1 VISGSSILSPSPGGE
16 KEVGFEALLA
26 GVEVVVAAVEL
37 VEGLVGSALYDLA
50 LFDDKNL
57 VGSLDDLGRNFRV
70 AGHPPGTA

>member
-1 VISGSSILSPSPGGE
+1 LPPSPGDE
-16 KEVGFEALLA
+16 EEVGVSGLV

>member
-37 VEGLVGSALYDLA
+37 VEVGSALYYLA
-50 LFDDKNL
+50 LFDY
-57 VGSLDDLGRNFRV
+57 
-70 AGHPPGTA
+70 